1 MEKAKVEKSGVKRK
15 IGRVRSSARACVGVM
30 CAALLLVGAMPTAS
44 GAFGEDAPE
53 GTGAPEATETVPCV
67 LAAGNPTKE
76 GPAPEPAFD
85 AGAQEDPED
94 GPEAAPLPDGDSDA
108 EGDPVPGGDAQNDL
122 EVPGLGTP
130 EDPCAVQRG
139 LGAAEAVPVPAT
151 AEEGPLSAA
160 PRAGTDPAGF
170 SWKYADIGDTNT
182 CKIVG
187 YNDKVITSG
196 TVHVPARNPVN
207 NKKVVALEGARNSS
221 GVEVGYTYQNL
232 KCGIDFSSATNL
244 ERIGNRAF
252 QGSGL
257 SGVINF
263 SGCTSL
269 EKIETQAFQDSSGVT
284 SVVLPPNIVK
294 IVSYAFAGCTGI
306 TGPLTLPKSLEVLGE
321 SVFDGC
327 KLTRLSIPSDIALTS
342 IPKYAFRNNS
352 LTGKIVFPSQITSFG
367 SFAFGGDDDSKNSLT
382 SVEFQATGLLSVG
395 ASAFKNNQIANDPI
409 TGKSFSMLGEF
420 AFANNNLSR
429 KISFEG
435 DWSGYPGNGIIAGN
449 EMVEE
454 VVLSP
459 HWLLVPDRMFDGV
472 SHLKSVQFPTGEKK
486 ISHIGSQAFR
496 GCTGIEEIDFKDA
509 PLADSE
515 PNSIAIGASAFE
527 GCTSLRAVHVGNG
540 VFGSQSRVTLTI
552 GDSAFKGC
560 TALSFIDIPEPTSGV
575 TTFSV
580 NIGNRAFMDTNLG
593 AFPGPDNTALG
604 FLPFDRRRVLSIGA
618 SAFEN
623 AGLKG
628 VTLPDTLGSVGD
640 RAFAGNH
647 MTNLELP
654 RNKSLDEPGKVGSDI
669 LADQTV
675 KTPAVWGDSIKG
687 GPGKADIILEALH
700 GLGVVHGRVDS
711 VSLNVPNTAGG
722 FDHLTPENSETWP
735 EDDRA
740 TYDRGLVTTPSATFT
755 YGYQVWREG
764 GERAL
769 SHGTVTQ
776 GSVKKGIPFEFYYY
790 DNEEFS
796 GTPDTHTQWVG
807 EDFFPVENMH
817 GLGNFGLEKPGY
829 RTFPGAYEP
838 RYNAGWRDGSGPG
851 DTGQP
856 VDPEIIPAVDGQ
868 KPKFYNRWIANS
880 YSVSFDDNW
889 EEMVA
894 KSPELGKD
902 DGSGTIVRNDRW
914 VSGSTANMTG
924 LVYGESAP
932 LPENGFKMGAYVFD
946 GWATSPDLA
955 EGDRMEGSNFFS
967 PGASIATPSPA
978 PAHEATL
985 VLYAQWKAVDYGA
998 DDPAL
1003 LGFLS
1008 IPQHISLEPHGG
1020 YLYSKPTDPAAD
1032 ADNHAVVVSAKEEG
1046 PGATWPSGTSYKVSV
1061 VRPGAGAPLL
1071 ALSGDGGDA
1080 KEIDVLMADGSLY
1093 DPGPNGIL
1101 GSGAVPDPLMVIDPH
1116 DDARSKGSFSLK
1128 SVDPASS
1135 FMANVRYAGTMTF
1148 RVDAVQ
1154 TGVAP

>member
-1 MEKAKVEKSGVKRK
+1 M
-15 IGRVRSSARACVGVM
+15 
-30 CAALLLVGAMPTAS
+30 
-44 GAFGEDAPE
+44 
-53 GTGAPEATETVPCV
+53 
-67 LAAGNPTKE
+67 
-76 GPAPEPAFD
+76 
-85 AGAQEDPED
+85 
-94 GPEAAPLPDGDSDA
+94 
-108 EGDPVPGGDAQNDL
+108 
-122 EVPGLGTP
+122 
-130 EDPCAVQRG
+130 
-139 LGAAEAVPVPAT
+139 
-151 AEEGPLSAA
+151 
-160 PRAGTDPAGF
+160 
-170 SWKYADIGDTNT
+170 
-182 CKIVG
+182 
-187 YNDKVITSG
+187 
-196 TVHVPARNPVN
+196 
-207 NKKVVALEGARNSS
+207 
-221 GVEVGYTYQNL
+221 
-232 KCGIDFSSATNL
+232 
-244 ERIGNRAF
+244 
-252 QGSGL
+252 
-257 SGVINF
+257 
-263 SGCTSL
+263 
-269 EKIETQAFQDSSGVT
+269 
-284 SVVLPPNIVK
+284 
-294 IVSYAFAGCTGI
+294 
-306 TGPLTLPKSLEVLGE
+306 
-321 SVFDGC
+321 FDGC

-352 LTGKIVFPSQITSFG
+352 LTGKIVLPSQITSFG

-429 KISFEG
+429 RISFEG

-515 PNSIAIGASAFE
+515 LNSIAIGASAFE

-932 LPENGFKMGAYVFD
+932 LPENGFKMGPTCSTAGRRPRTSQKAIAWRVRTSSRRAPRSRRRAPRPHTRPPSCSTRS
-946 GWATSPDLA
+946 GRPWTTARTIPRCSASSRSRSTSPWSPTEA
-955 EGDRMEGSNFFS
+955 ISTRSRPIPQRMRTTMRSSS
-967 PGASIATPSPA
+967 PPRRRAPARPGPPVRRTRCRWCGRAPARPCSRSRGTAATPRRSTCSWPTGACTTPA
-978 PAHEATL
+978 PTA
-985 VLYAQWKAVDYGA
+985 
-998 DDPAL
+998 
-1003 LGFLS
+1003 S
-1008 IPQHISLEPHGG
+1008 
-1020 YLYSKPTDPAAD
+1020 
-1032 ADNHAVVVSAKEEG
+1032 SA
-1046 PGATWPSGTSYKVSV
+1046 
-1061 VRPGAGAPLL
+1061 
-1071 ALSGDGGDA
+1071 
-1080 KEIDVLMADGSLY
+1080 
-1093 DPGPNGIL
+1093 PGPCPI
-1101 GSGAVPDPLMVIDPH
+1101 
-1116 DDARSKGSFSLK
+1116 RSW
-1128 SVDPASS
+1128 
-1135 FMANVRYAGTMTF
+1135 
-1148 RVDAVQ
+1148 
-1154 TGVAP
+1154 